1 MTGSMQDMKLT
12 GSVLQSV
19 EAGISAAF
27 ISATFI
33 WLLWALTQYLEQQR
47 VLELLNN

>member
-1 MTGSMQDMKLT
+1 MQKEIMTGSMQVMKLT

-27 ISATFI
+27 VSTTFI
-33 WLLWALTQYLEQQR
+33 
-47 VLELLNN
+47 